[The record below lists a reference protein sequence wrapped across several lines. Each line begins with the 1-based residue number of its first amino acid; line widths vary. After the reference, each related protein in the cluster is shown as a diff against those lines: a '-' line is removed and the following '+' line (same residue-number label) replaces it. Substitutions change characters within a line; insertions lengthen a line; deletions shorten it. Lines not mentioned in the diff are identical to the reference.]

1 MVNDTIH
8 TQTHSST
15 PTSEGRWA
23 SLMAFLHKEFLHVF
37 RDKRTLLVM
46 FGLPI
51 AQILIFGFALTNEVK
66 NARLLIVSPVQDTE
80 SKKLIEKID
89 ASSYFTVTHIVPT
102 RQNLEHYFRNNEAQ
116 CALILPDDFSASG
129 VSPSQ
134 VQIVADATDPNF
146 AKTVVFYLSAIL
158 GEFQQQSQPA
168 QSIPMAIKT
177 EVRMLYNP
185 SLMGAMNFV
194 PGVIA
199 LIMMIVCTTLTSI
212 SIVREKET
220 GTMETLLVS
229 PLKPFLLIISKAI
242 PYTVLSLVNLSFIL
256 LLSNLVLDVPIRGS
270 VILLLFEC
278 LLYIIAC
285 LALGLMISNIASSQA
300 VAMMIS
306 MAGIL
311 LPTLLLTGFLFPLE
325 NMPWIFQWLSNVVP
339 ARWFFIIV
347 KSIML
352 KGVGL
357 EDVWLETTVLIGMTV
372 FLLAVSLKRFK
383 IRLE

>member
-1 MVNDTIH
+1 MINKRKYK
-8 TQTHSST
+8 QSHSST
-15 PTSEGRWA
+15 PPSGGWGA
-23 SLMAFLHKEFLHVF
+23 ILMAFLHKEFLHVF

-177 EVRMLYNP
+177 SGHTMRVSVRRAFTCFERDAVYN
-185 SLMGAMNFV
+185 
-194 PGVIA
+194 
-199 LIMMIVCTTLTSI
+199 
-212 SIVREKET
+212 
-220 GTMETLLVS
+220 
-229 PLKPFLLIISKAI
+229 
-242 PYTVLSLVNLSFIL
+242 
-256 LLSNLVLDVPIRGS
+256 
-270 VILLLFEC
+270 
-278 LLYIIAC
+278 
-285 LALGLMISNIASSQA
+285 
-300 VAMMIS
+300 
-306 MAGIL
+306 
-311 LPTLLLTGFLFPLE
+311 
-325 NMPWIFQWLSNVVP
+325 
-339 ARWFFIIV
+339 
-347 KSIML
+347 
-352 KGVGL
+352 
-357 EDVWLETTVLIGMTV
+357 
-372 FLLAVSLKRFK
+372 
-383 IRLE
+383 

>member
-1 MVNDTIH
+1 MNNTIK
-8 TQTHSST
+8 QL
-15 PTSEGRWA
+15 A
-23 SLMAFLHKEFLHVF
+23 AFLQKEFLHVF

-66 NARLLIVSPVQDTE
+66 NARLLVVNPKASVE
-80 SKKLIEKID
+80 SQKMIEKID
-89 ASSYFTVTHIVPT
+89 ASSYFTVTHIVPS
-102 RQNLEHYFRNNEAQ
+102 RKDLETYFRNNEAQ
-116 CALILPDDFSASG
+116 CALILPDDFAESATKP
-129 VSPSQ
+129 VQ
-134 VQIVADATDPNF
+134 LQIVADATDPNF
-146 AKTVVFYLSAIL
+146 AKTVVFYLSAII
-158 GEFQQQSQPA
+158 GEFHQLQTA
-168 QSIPMAIKT
+168 QSVPMKINS

-185 SLMGAMNFV
+185 SLNGSMNFV

-199 LIMMIVCTTLTSI
+199 LIMMIVCTTLTAI
-212 SIVREKET
+212 AIVREKET

-270 VILLLFEC
+270 IILLLFEC

>member
-1 MVNDTIH
+1 
-8 TQTHSST
+8 
-15 PTSEGRWA
+15 
-23 SLMAFLHKEFLHVF
+23 
-37 RDKRTLLVM
+37 
-46 FGLPI
+46 
-51 AQILIFGFALTNEVK
+51 
-66 NARLLIVSPVQDTE
+66 
-80 SKKLIEKID
+80 
-89 ASSYFTVTHIVPT
+89 
-102 RQNLEHYFRNNEAQ
+102 
-116 CALILPDDFSASG
+116 
-129 VSPSQ
+129 
-134 VQIVADATDPNF
+134 
-146 AKTVVFYLSAIL
+146 
-158 GEFQQQSQPA
+158 
-168 QSIPMAIKT
+168 
-177 EVRMLYNP
+177 MLYNP

-270 VILLLFEC
+270 ILLLLFEC

-357 EDVWLETTVLIGMTV
+357 EDIWLETTVLIGMTV